1 MSGVRHVVLRY
12 LRALR
17 KRLKTSCSCRLYRLT
32 FLCSIAVGLYV
43 FRGQSG
49 VNVEL
54 ATLDDLYYTANRY
67 GHAQNASTARILRSV
82 IRLHCVILRNGTN
95 SSDVQASEAYMS
107 WTPGCN
113 SVSAPNIST
122 NSSTVWK
129 AVRQTFASNWRRADW
144 FLFVDPGTFVI
155 PENVRLFLVPF
166 MNSYHKPLVIGSR
179 TNDGRLLGCVLVSA
193 GFLRRLITSGVS
205 ENPACYAE
213 RQILPVKCLSN
224 LNAILI
230 DDTRDQYGRHRIL
243 PLQPH
248 FLLNASFNP
257 KMYEVTNRLLY
268 PISAGPGCCS
278 TTAFAIMNVHWLYVT
293 MIHYWISIAHTIG
306 TEVDYSRMTLREK
319 MASAMETAME
329 GLPPTVRYN

>member
-1 MSGVRHVVLRY
+1 MSGVRHGVLRY

-49 VNVEL
+49 IGVEL

-67 GHAQNASTARILRSV
+67 GHAQNASIMDPGMQLGF
-82 IRLHCVILRNGTN
+82 GTKHLN
-95 SSDVQASEAYMS
+95 KLIDRVESSSSD
-107 WTPGCN
+107 
-113 SVSAPNIST
+113 
-122 NSSTVWK
+122 
-129 AVRQTFASNWRRADW
+129 RADW
-144 FLFVDPGTFVI
+144 FIFVDPGTFVI
-155 PENVRLFLVPF
+155 PENVRLFLVP
-166 MNSYHKPLVIGSR
+166 
-179 TNDGRLLGCVLVSA
+179 
-193 GFLRRLITSGVS
+193 LITSGVS

-319 MASAMETAME
+319 MASAMETALE